1 MSKTKKSKSTRTD
14 YDGVWKEIIEVFFE
28 SFIAQLLPE
37 LHPHI
42 DFNVPPEF
50 LDQEMQNIAKP
61 IGNNKRIV
69 DKLIKVRLKDGTEK
83 WILIHVE
90 VQSRFERWIAK
101 RMFYLYSM
109 ISLKHDKEVV
119 ALVVYTTK
127 KTPLL
132 FDRYE
137 QRAFNTEL
145 LYRFNAYKVGDQD
158 ESALMAS
165 DNPFALF
172 VLANL
177 YILQTGGA
185 DKSKQNR
192 RLQLKKKL
200 YELAL
205 EKEINLEI
213 IENLLIFVE
222 KIMLL
227 SIDLQAEFNEYLKSI
242 TKMTSSTIDW
252 TESRRTVINNL
263 HAMLYGKTHD
273 EFVADLEKEKQE
285 REKERIEREKERME
299 REKEREKERMERE
312 KERESTVIKLYFENF
327 LTPEQIGSAL
337 NMDTVQVDL
346 IISDEKNST
355 REEQ

>member
-1 MSKTKKSKSTRTD
+1 MSKTKKSKNTRTD
-14 YDGVWKEIIEVFFE
+14 YDGVWKEIMEVFFE

-42 DFNVPPEF
+42 DFNCPPEF

-61 IGNNKRIV
+61 IGKNKRIV
-69 DKLIKVRLKDGTEK
+69 DKLIKVKLKDGTEK

-90 VQSRFERWIAK
+90 VQSRFERLIAR

-127 KTPLL
+127 DIPHFYKH
-132 FDRYE
+132 YE
-137 QRAFNTEL
+137 QRSFNTNL
-145 LYRFNAYKVGDQD
+145 LYEFNAYKVADQNEAD
-158 ESALMAS
+158 LMAS

-177 YILQTGGA
+177 YILQTKGEN
-185 DKSKQNR
+185 KNQQR
-192 RLQLKKKL
+192 RRFEMKKKL

-205 EKEINLEI
+205 EKKIDLEI
-213 IENLLIFVE
+213 VENLLIFVE

-227 SIDLQAEFNEYLKSI
+227 SIDMKAEFSEYLKSI

-263 HAMLYGKTHD
+263 HAMLYGKTYD
-273 EFVADLEKEKQE
+273 ELIA
-285 REKERIEREKERME
+285 E

-312 KERESTVIKLYFENF
+312 SIVLKLYFENF
-327 LTPEQIGSAL
+327 LTPKQIANIVDMDMERVEALIKNEKKGEQDKL
-337 NMDTVQVDL
+337 
-346 IISDEKNST
+346 
-355 REEQ
+355 